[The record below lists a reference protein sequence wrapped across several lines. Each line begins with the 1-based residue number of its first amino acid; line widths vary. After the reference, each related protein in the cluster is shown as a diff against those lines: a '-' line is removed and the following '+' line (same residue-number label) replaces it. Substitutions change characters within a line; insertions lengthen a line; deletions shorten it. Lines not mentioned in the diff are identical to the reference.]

1 MNVRRL
7 STVSFATENSPLQRG
22 SFHTQWRWYFLN
34 DHQQWVLFD
43 KVRAC
48 WIVEQNYLFN
58 FFKLFFKH
66 NIKCFWNCLSI
77 FNGIH
82 MVYFSVRKEKMKLFW
97 FSFTRITR
105 IYMLTNISYA
115 TPEVYIDKTK
125 SQILPLC
132 LTHFPSNRRRL
143 QITLL

>member
-1 MNVRRL
+1 
-7 STVSFATENSPLQRG
+7 
-22 SFHTQWRWYFLN
+22 
-34 DHQQWVLFD
+34 
-43 KVRAC
+43 
-48 WIVEQNYLFN
+48 
-58 FFKLFFKH
+58 
-66 NIKCFWNCLSI
+66 
-77 FNGIH
+77 
-82 MVYFSVRKEKMKLFW
+82 MVYFSVQKEKMKLFW

-115 TPEVYIDKTK
+115 TPEVYIDKIK